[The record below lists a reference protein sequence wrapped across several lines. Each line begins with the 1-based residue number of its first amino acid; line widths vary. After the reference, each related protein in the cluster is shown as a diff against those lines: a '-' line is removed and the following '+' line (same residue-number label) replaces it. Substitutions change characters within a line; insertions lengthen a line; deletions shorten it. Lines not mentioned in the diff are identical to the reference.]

1 MLTRTKS
8 SPISTRLWNRPG
20 TTVMRRV
27 PSQKISTIASV
38 EMNWIRW
45 MRLMTRSPI
54 WKTAAGKNSL
64 IEGPWNSG
72 GASAARGAIRVAA

>member
-1 MLTRTKS
+1 
-8 SPISTRLWNRPG
+8 
-20 TTVMRRV
+20 
-27 PSQKISTIASV
+27 
-38 EMNWIRW
+38 MNWIRW